1 MTVAIEEGAPQT
13 ACPFPFSRSEAPLM
27 PPPEYAALRVDA
39 PASRVKMWNG
49 QYAWIFTRYEDVRAI
64 LSSPHFSAV
73 PGKSGYPTLT
83 PARKS
88 SVTNYNSF
96 ITMDPPDHGYYR
108 RMITKEFTVKRMEAL
123 RSHVQQVTDALIDA
137 METHGQPA
145 DLVAELAGPLPSIVI
160 SLMLGVDDSYHRE
173 MEALGQQRNDIQG
186 DPARTI
192 QATQRMEEIIEAV
205 LAAKE
210 RNPGNGDDLLE
221 RLVLDYIEPGHLAHI
236 DAVRMASL
244 LYLAGHETT
253 TNQIALGTL
262 TLLQNPDQLAKLKAD
277 PGLIPLAVEE
287 MLRFNTIVQYN
298 SARVA
303 TADVEIDGHQI
314 KAGEGVYA
322 LLTAANHD
330 PQAFECPAQFDVAR
344 QGNSHVAFA
353 FGIHQCLGQSLA
365 RMELAVVFETLLRR
379 WPNMRLAIP
388 FEQLEFK
395 NEQLVHGLR
404 RLPIAW

>member
-1 MTVAIEEGAPQT
+1 
-13 ACPFPFSRSEAPLM
+13 
-27 PPPEYAALRVDA
+27 
-39 PASRVKMWNG
+39 MWNG
-49 QYAWIFTRYEDVRAI
+49 DHAWIFTRYEDVRAI
-64 LSSPHFSAV
+64 LASPDFSAV
-73 PGKSGYPTLT
+73 PSKPGYPTLT

-96 ITMDPPDHGYYR
+96 ITMDPPEHGIYR
-108 RMITKEFTVKRMEAL
+108 RMITKEFTVKRMDAL
-123 RSHVQQVTDALIDA
+123 RPHVQQVTDELIDA
-137 METHGQPA
+137 MEAKGRPA
-145 DLVAELAGPLPSIVI
+145 DLVEGLAGPLPSIVI
-160 SLMLGVDDSYHRE
+160 SMMLGVDNSYHRE
-173 MEALGQQRNDIQG
+173 METLGQKRNNIQG
-186 DPARTI
+186 DPSGTMA
-192 QATQRMEEIIEAV
+192 ATQRMEEIIESV
-205 LAAKE
+205 LTAKE
-210 RNPGNGDDLLE
+210 QDPGEGEDLLK
-221 RLVLDYIEPGHLAHI
+221 RLVIDYIRPGHLAHI

-277 PGLIPLAVEE
+277 PSLIPLAVEE

-303 TADVEIDGHQI
+303 VADVEINGHQI

-330 PQAFECPAQFDVAR
+330 PAAFECPAQFDVAR
-344 QGNSHVAFA
+344 QGNPHVAFA

-379 WPNMRLAIP
+379 WPNMHLAVP
-388 FEQLEFK
+388 FDQVEFK
-395 NEQLVHGLR
+395 NEQLVHGVR
-404 RLPIAW
+404 HLPLNW